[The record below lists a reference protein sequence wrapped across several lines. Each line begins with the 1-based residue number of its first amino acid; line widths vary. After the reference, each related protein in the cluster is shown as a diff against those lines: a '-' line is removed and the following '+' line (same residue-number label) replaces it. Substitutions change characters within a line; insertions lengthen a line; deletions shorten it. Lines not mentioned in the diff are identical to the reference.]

1 VSLLKSI
8 AETIEEEIDSEAVA
22 KALDSA
28 EAMAEEKLYASE
40 LHIAKEGISLL
51 RGNKE
56 AIAGLTKGAAL
67 SVLASIA
74 SGDKN
79 KALEFSQVSLLSFN
93 ERRALMKQETK
104 RTIEVADK
112 ASASRE
118 AIFKIFQE
126 GGRLLVS
133 KALPFILAAL

>member
-1 VSLLKSI
+1 MSLLKSI
-8 AETIEEEIDSEAVA
+8 AEAIEEEIDSEAVA

-79 KALEFSQVSLLSFN
+79 KALEFSQVSDLPRGRKAARVESL
-93 ERRALMKQETK
+93 ALHFGSAMSK
-104 RTIEVADK
+104 RPEDLNPPCRHRGHFLRSQTC
-112 ASASRE
+112 S
-118 AIFKIFQE
+118 
-126 GGRLLVS
+126 G
-133 KALPFILAAL
+133 

>member
-1 VSLLKSI
+1 MSLLKSI
-8 AETIEEEIDSEAVA
+8 AEAIEEEIDSEAVA

-79 KALEFSQVSLLSFN
+79 KALEFTQVSLLSFN

>member
-8 AETIEEEIDSEAVA
+8 AETIEEEIDAEAVA

-28 EAMAEEKLYASE
+28 EAMAEEKLFASE

-74 SGDKN
+74 SGEKD

-93 ERRALMKQETK
+93 ERRSLMKQETK
-104 RTIEVADK
+104 RTIEVADR

-133 KALPFILAAL
+133 KALPFVLAAL

>member
-8 AETIEEEIDSEAVA
+8 AETIEEEIDSEAVT

-74 SGDKN
+74 SGEKD

-93 ERRALMKQETK
+93 ERRALMNQETK

>member
-1 VSLLKSI
+1 MSLLKSI

-28 EAMAEEKLYASE
+28 EAMAEERLYASE

-93 ERRALMKQETK
+93 ERRALMSQETK
-104 RTIEVADK
+104 KTIEVADK

>member
-8 AETIEEEIDSEAVA
+8 AETIEEEIDAEAVA

-28 EAMAEEKLYASE
+28 EAMAEEKLFASE

-74 SGDKN
+74 LGEKD

-93 ERRALMKQETK
+93 ERRSLMKQETK
-104 RTIEVADK
+104 RTIEVADR

-133 KALPFILAAL
+133 KALPFVLAAL

>member
-1 VSLLKSI
+1 MSLLKSI
-8 AETIEEEIDSEAVA
+8 ADTIEEEIDSEAVA

-28 EAMAEEKLYASE
+28 EAMVEERLFDSE

-74 SGDKN
+74 SGDKD

-93 ERRALMKQETK
+93 ERRNLMRQETK
-104 RTIEVADK
+104 RTIEVADR

-133 KALPFILAAL
+133 KALPFVLAAL

>member
-1 VSLLKSI
+1 MSLLKSK
-8 AETIEEEIDSEAVA
+8 ADTIEEEIDSEAVA

-28 EAMAEEKLYASE
+28 EAMVEERLFDSE

-74 SGDKN
+74 SGDKD

-93 ERRALMKQETK
+93 ERRNLMRQETK
-104 RTIEVADK
+104 RTIEVADR

-133 KALPFILAAL
+133 KALPFVLAAL

>member
-1 VSLLKSI
+1 MSLLKSI
-8 AETIEEEIDSEAVA
+8 ADTIEEEIDSDAVA

-28 EAMAEEKLYASE
+28 EAMVEERLFESE

-74 SGDKN
+74 SGDKD
-79 KALEFSQVSLLSFN
+79 KALEFSQVSLLSFS
-93 ERRALMKQETK
+93 ERRSLMKQETK

-133 KALPFILAAL
+133 KALPFVLAAL

>member
-1 VSLLKSI
+1 MSLLKSI
-8 AETIEEEIDSEAVA
+8 AETIEEEIDAEAVA

-28 EAMAEEKLYASE
+28 EAMAEEKLFASE

-74 SGDKN
+74 SGEKD

-93 ERRALMKQETK
+93 ERRSLMKQETK
-104 RTIEVADK
+104 RTIEVADR

-133 KALPFILAAL
+133 KALPFVLAAL

>member
-1 VSLLKSI
+1 MSLLKSI
-8 AETIEEEIDSEAVA
+8 AETIEEEIDSEAVT

-74 SGDKN
+74 SGEKD

-93 ERRALMKQETK
+93 ERRALMNQETK

>member
-1 VSLLKSI
+1 MSLLKSI
-8 AETIEEEIDSEAVA
+8 ADTIEEEIDSEAVA

-28 EAMAEEKLYASE
+28 EAMVEERLFESE

-74 SGDKN
+74 SGDKD
-79 KALEFSQVSLLSFN
+79 KALEFSQVSLLSFS
-93 ERRALMKQETK
+93 ERRSLMKQETK

-133 KALPFILAAL
+133 KALPFVLAAL

>member
-1 VSLLKSI
+1 MSLLKSI
-8 AETIEEEIDSEAVA
+8 AEAIEEEIDSEAVA

>member
-8 AETIEEEIDSEAVA
+8 ADTIEEEIDSDAVA

-28 EAMAEEKLYASE
+28 EAMVEERLFESE

-74 SGDKN
+74 SGDKD
-79 KALEFSQVSLLSFN
+79 KALEFSQVSLLSFS
-93 ERRALMKQETK
+93 ERRSLMKQETK

-133 KALPFILAAL
+133 KALPFVLAAL

>member
-1 VSLLKSI
+1 MSLLKSI